1 MVIVGRGGGSAED
14 LWAFND
20 EALARA
26 IRASEIPV
34 ISAVGH
40 EIDWTISDLVADLR
54 AATPSAAA
62 EMVAARE
69 EDLCAT
75 FSAYEERVVS
85 LMTHRMRDLDF
96 RLETLGSEMDS
107 SFMNAMQTAKF
118 RYQNAAAQLSPAL
131 LQKRIRRLLRG

>member
-1 MVIVGRGGGSAED
+1 MDVRDKIDVLIVGRGGGSAED

-40 EIDWTISDLVADLR
+40 EIDVTIADFVADIR

-62 EMVAARE
+62 EIVAGRE
-69 EDLCAT
+69 EDIIHGLYA
-75 FSAYEERVVS
+75 SEERLAS
-85 LMTHRMRDLDF
+85 ILDYKM
-96 RLETLGSEMDS
+96 LDATD
-107 SFMNAMQTAKF
+107 
-118 RYQNAAAQLSPAL
+118 AAA
-131 LQKRIRRLLRG
+131 